1 MWRADFDHSVLQCF
15 RSHYVRSLAGLV
27 RFEYD
32 NRSAQEM
39 KARTILLFSLAREL
53 KLLADIFKL
62 AIVVVNQVCIY

>member
-1 MWRADFDHSVLQCF
+1 M
-15 RSHYVRSLAGLV
+15 

-39 KARTILLFSLAREL
+39 KARTVLLFNLAKEL

-62 AIVVVNQVCIY
+62 SIVVVNQVFNVSKCVYCSRSLCYLSMYSVML